1 MVHNKQKEVIRM
13 ANPLL
18 NTLTKQMMNTN
29 PQMQILNQFK
39 QFKSTFQGNPQQ
51 IINGMLSS
59 GRVTPQQYEQ
69 AKILAQQFK
78 SIL

>member
-1 MVHNKQKEVIRM
+1 M